1 MNIYSPSNRIY
12 IYLLNI
18 FPNAQEI
25 DIDVTNKKCW
35 RWQDTEYV
43 RPGARDRSSYKRHK
57 KPYIHTYT
65 QTTIST
71 VDCPDLKRNFLSH
84 CSALAEHSITQ
95 CPSREAAE
103 TKL

>member
-43 RPGARDRSSYKRHK
+43 R
-57 KPYIHTYT
+57 HTFGSNS
-65 QTTIST
+65 TTPVGDIST
-71 VDCPDLKRNFLSH
+71 YNAVDTTTRVSGNPDFVN
-84 CSALAEHSITQ
+84 Q
-95 CPSREAAE
+95 
-103 TKL
+103 